1 MLSERLFFLF
11 CPTTI
16 QEIQDEMR
24 QCGRDSGAS
33 SRVRR
38 PRPIAL
44 SCPDLRRPSAARN
57 GYATEESACGRLSQ
71 RCAHVMLVEQ
81 GPEWRNWQTRWTQN
95 PVVLSTVWVRPPPPG
110 PTFPRINIAYFA
122 SEKSVSPLVARR
134 F

>member
-1 MLSERLFFLF
+1 MK
-11 CPTTI
+11 
-16 QEIQDEMR
+16 
-24 QCGRDSGAS
+24 CGRDSGAS

-81 GPEWRNWQTRWTQN
+81 GPEWRNWQTRETQN
-95 PVVLSTVWVRPPPPG
+95 LVVLSTVWVRPPPPG